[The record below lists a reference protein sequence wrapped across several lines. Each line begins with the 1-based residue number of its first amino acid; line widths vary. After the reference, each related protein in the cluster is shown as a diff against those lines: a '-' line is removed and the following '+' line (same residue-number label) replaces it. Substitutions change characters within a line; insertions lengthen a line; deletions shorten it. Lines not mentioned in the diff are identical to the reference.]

1 MQNNNHPTRK
11 EVEKMANNEQQ
22 TREELLQQLRHRH
35 ITASEIIQK
44 YGCVFDLIANYFNVD
59 KQQLIDFV
67 RGVDD
72 ELQRINEEV
81 R

>member
-1 MQNNNHPTRK
+1 
-11 EVEKMANNEQQ
+11 MANNEPQAPQ

-35 ITASEIIQK
+35 ITANEFIQENIFIVDLLIKFFETSEQNI
-44 YGCVFDLIANYFNVD
+44 
-59 KQQLIDFV
+59 IDFI
-67 RGVDD
+67 RGLDD

>member
-1 MQNNNHPTRK
+1 
-11 EVEKMANNEQQ
+11 MANNEQQAPQ

-35 ITASEIIQK
+35 ITASEIIEK
-44 YGCVFDLIANYFNVD
+44 YGYMFDLITNYFNVD

-67 RGVDD
+67 RGLDD
-72 ELQRINEEV
+72 ELQRTNEEA

>member
-1 MQNNNHPTRK
+1 
-11 EVEKMANNEQQ
+11 MASNEPQAPQ

-35 ITASEIIQK
+35 KTASEFIQENAFI
-44 YGCVFDLIANYFNVD
+44 VDLLIKHFGTSEQNI
-59 KQQLIDFV
+59 IDFV
-67 RGVDD
+67 RGLDD

>member
-1 MQNNNHPTRK
+1 
-11 EVEKMANNEQQ
+11 MASNEPQATQ

-35 ITASEIIQK
+35 STASEIIEK
-44 YGCVFDLIANYFNVD
+44 YGYVFDLIANYFNVD

-67 RGVDD
+67 RGLDD

>member
-1 MQNNNHPTRK
+1 
-11 EVEKMANNEQQ
+11 MANIEQQAPQ
-22 TREELLQQLRHRH
+22 TREEFLQQLRHRH
-35 ITASEIIQK
+35 STASDIIEK
-44 YGCVFDLIANYFNVD
+44 YGYMFDLITNYFNVD

-67 RGVDD
+67 RGLDD

>member
-1 MQNNNHPTRK
+1 
-11 EVEKMANNEQQ
+11 MANNEQQATQ

-35 ITASEIIQK
+35 KTASEFIQENA
-44 YGCVFDLIANYFNVD
+44 VIVDLLIKHFGTSEQNI
-59 KQQLIDFV
+59 IDFV
-67 RGVDD
+67 RGLDD

>member
-1 MQNNNHPTRK
+1 MKGRKDMTNNK
-11 EVEKMANNEQQ
+11 QVE

-35 ITASEIIQK
+35 ITASEIIEK
-44 YGCVFDLIANYFNVD
+44 YGYMFDLITNYFNVD

-67 RGVDD
+67 RGLDD

>member
-1 MQNNNHPTRK
+1 MT
-11 EVEKMANNEQQ
+11 NNEPQAPQ

-35 ITASEIIQK
+35 ITASEVIEK
-44 YGCVFDLIANYFNVD
+44 YDYVFDLVANYFNVD

-67 RGVDD
+67 RGLED

>member
-1 MQNNNHPTRK
+1 
-11 EVEKMANNEQQ
+11 MANNKQQ
-22 TREELLQQLRHRH
+22 AETIEELLQQLRHRH
-35 ITASEIIQK
+35 ITASEIIEK
-44 YGCVFDLIANYFNVD
+44 YGYMFDLITNYFNVD

-67 RGVDD
+67 RGLDD